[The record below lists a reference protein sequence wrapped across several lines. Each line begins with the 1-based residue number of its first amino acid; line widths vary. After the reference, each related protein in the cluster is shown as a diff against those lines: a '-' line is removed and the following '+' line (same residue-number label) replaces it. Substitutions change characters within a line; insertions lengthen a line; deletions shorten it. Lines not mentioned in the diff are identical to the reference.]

1 MRLMYPRFY
10 RRAFGIG
17 TILVLGYLSLQLF
30 EPLWAPLGWAAIL
43 AFLLHPFHI
52 GLTRRLKGR
61 AGLSAGLLTALTPFV
76 IIGPV
81 LIFATIF
88 AKQGALLVQF
98 LREHSMTSYSGIS
111 AQLDQLPLLGRAS
124 TWVRNQIPITA
135 EQIQEWLTNGAQSL
149 LKSAAAASGSFALGV
164 VGTLVGFFIMLF
176 LLFFLLRDGR
186 MLLTHGMRLV
196 PMSVPQRNKLA
207 TYLSDVMHAVVF
219 GHVLTALVQGTL
231 VGVGFAI
238 AGLPSPL
245 VFAVFAIIAAFVPGA
260 GTALVLV
267 PAVLYLAFTGQW
279 GAAIFLG
286 IWSAVV
292 GTIDNFLRPYLTGRH
307 ADVSTL
313 TVFIGVIGGVSAFGF
328 IGSMLGPVLLALIV
342 ALLRFAEES
351 VTHEK

>member
-1 MRLMYPRFY
+1 MYPRFY
-10 RRAFGIG
+10 RRAFVIG
-17 TILVLGYLSLQLF
+17 TVLVLGYLSAQLF
-30 EPLWAPLGWAAIL
+30 EPLWAPIGWGAIL
-43 AFLLHPFHI
+43 AFLLHPLHQR
-52 GLTRRLKGR
+52 LTRKFKGR
-61 AGLSAGLLTALTPFV
+61 ASLSAGLFTALTPFV
-76 IIGPV
+76 VIAPI

-88 AKQGALLVQF
+88 ARQGALLIQY
-98 LREHSMTSYSGIS
+98 LREHSMTSYSDVLAHLERMPLIGRVS
-111 AQLDQLPLLGRAS
+111 A
-124 TWVRNQIPITA
+124 WVRDQVPITA
-135 EQIQEWLTNGAQSL
+135 EQIQAWITNGVQTL
-149 LKSAAAASGSFALGV
+149 LKSAAAASGTFALGI

-186 MLLTHGMRLV
+186 VLLAHGMRLV
-196 PMSVPQRNKLA
+196 PMSVPQRNKLM
-207 TYLSDVMHAVVF
+207 TYLSDVMNAVVF

-231 VGVGFAI
+231 VGIGFTL

-267 PAVLYLAFTGQW
+267 PAVLYLAFSGRW
-279 GAAIFLG
+279 GAAVFLG
-286 IWSAVV
+286 VWSAMIGVV
-292 GTIDNFLRPYLTGRH
+292 DNFLRPYLTGRH

-328 IGSMLGPVLLALIV
+328 IGSLVGPVLLALVV